1 MTIKDSIQLAK
12 NGFETSFLERK
23 LYEKQ
28 TVDDNH
34 LNLLMNMIDAQKGD
48 VILDLGTGTG
58 YIAFPLA
65 KKYSDS
71 TIIGLDIVTETL
83 KRNEGKACKD
93 NLDNLKFE
101 SYEGIDFPHKD
112 NSVDTIITRYAL
124 HHFPDLKSSIKEM
137 YRILRPDGKIIIS
150 DPTPNENDASGFVD
164 KFMQMK
170 PDGHI
175 KFYPLDEYKEL
186 FDSEG
191 FHFLSSKLTDIRF
204 SRKEAEKYYGIME
217 ETNREITAGY
227 DLEIQGDEIWI
238 TEKVLNMIFVK

>member
-1 MTIKDSIQLAK
+1 MTIKDSIQLTK
-12 NGFETSFLERK
+12 NGFETSFLESK
-23 LYEKQ
+23 FYEKQ

-34 LNLLMNMIDAQKGD
+34 LNLLMNMIDAQKSD

-83 KRNEGKACKD
+83 KINAEKASKD
-93 NLDNLKFE
+93 NLDNLKFA
-101 SYEGIDFPHKD
+101 SYEGINFPYKD

-137 YRILRPDGKIIIS
+137 YRVLRPDGKLIVS
-150 DPTPNENDASGFVD
+150 DPTPNENDTSGFVD

-175 KFYPLDEYKEL
+175 KFYHFNEYKEM
-186 FDSEG
+186 FHSAG
-191 FHFLSSKLTDIRF
+191 FHF
-204 SRKEAEKYYGIME
+204 
-217 ETNREITAGY
+217 
-227 DLEIQGDEIWI
+227 
-238 TEKVLNMIFVK
+238 